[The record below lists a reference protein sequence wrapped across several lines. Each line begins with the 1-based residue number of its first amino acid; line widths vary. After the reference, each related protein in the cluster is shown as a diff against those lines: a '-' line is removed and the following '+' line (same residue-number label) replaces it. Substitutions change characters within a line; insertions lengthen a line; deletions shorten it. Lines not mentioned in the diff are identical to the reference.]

1 MGNSLSNN
9 NSDANNN
16 DDFLKSI
23 DDIATNYIF
32 KQNIVDML
40 RFSDS
45 NYRENFII
53 LTCHLLD
60 KKLSNV
66 DIEIIKKRVLNEDSE
81 NGINNSEIGKMIYFS
96 EYEKLK
102 KNSLQNEKDKKK
114 ALLIIAKFYVKIIT
128 LFSSIVS
135 VIDPQYTYKDE
146 NGENNY
152 FYLKDFDDLKMI
164 DFETKKLKLYHLENP
179 LSLVKKRLF
188 ILKNKL
194 DKQDDDSEY
203 VVLNPG
209 EELCTMNI
217 PENDEASFKLSNE
230 IGIKELD
237 SLYYDLYDDE
247 SSSWNGRS
255 KEMEQKYKEDV
266 TLFYQIFTG
275 KKNKPSK
282 IKSFSDI
289 ELLDFHNLKR
299 CKNNDYFE
307 DLLISKN
314 DELFQK
320 YLTKIE
326 EIQQNTSSYK
336 KQLLHILKS
345 IFQKVTIET
354 EEGTSNEYKIHPKLN
369 MKKLLEKQKQIKNC
383 IVNMYSNC
391 EKNFIEALLIYEKMY
406 DNRYGELVDEQ
417 INNMNL
423 KNNTNNA
430 NANGSKYVVDE
441 NDNNI
446 ILNGNLLKSKIQL
459 KEMNIN
465 SNVNSKLKL
474 NNNVIKTD
482 LNSSKEIVESSNKN
496 EFDVVPNENN
506 LSTFNKNVDRELESV
521 SPSMISDNN
530 SSLNNLQKEPLSTI
544 NKPEESAP
552 TLPQQPSM
560 LPQQPSILP
569 QQPSMLPQQP
579 SMLPQQPS
587 MLPQQPSML
596 PQQPTTLAEPQPLLQ
611 TSPPENSLSLN
622 NETKK
627 NSVENMS
634 EPPPPPPSSSK
645 TNNNLPEPQ
654 QQEVPLEPFQTA
666 DSIKEANEE
675 VVNEE
680 VVNEEVVDEETANEE
695 VVNEET
701 ANEESPNEEIV
712 NEGDLNKENSNKEE
726 SAEPNVPTTLTN
738 NNANNQ
744 PNNKPINNSKM
755 IQEKGKQYQNNV
767 IKSIK
772 DFFTS

>member
-60 KKLSNV
+60 KKLSNL
-66 DIEIIKKRVLNEDSE
+66 DIEIIKKRVLNEDSDDV
-81 NGINNSEIGKMIYFS
+81 NNNSEMGKMIYFS

-102 KNSLQNEKDKKK
+102 SKSLQNEKDKKK

-135 VIDPQYTYKDE
+135 VIDPQYMYKDE

-266 TLFYQIFTG
+266 ALFYQIFTG

-320 YLTKIE
+320 YLTKVE

-345 IFQKVTIET
+345 IFLKVTIET
-354 EEGTSNEYKIHPKLN
+354 EEGVSKEYKIHPKLN

-417 INNMNL
+417 INNLNL
-423 KNNTNNA
+423 KNNTNNS
-430 NANGSKYVVDE
+430 NVNSSKYVINE

-465 SNVNSKLKL
+465 SNVNSKIKL
-474 NNNVIKTD
+474 NNNIVKTG
-482 LNSSKEIVESSNKN
+482 LNSSKEIDEGSNKN
-496 EFDVVPNENN
+496 EFDVVSNENN
-506 LSTFNKNVDRELESV
+506 ISTFNKNINRELESV
-521 SPSMISDNN
+521 SSLAISDNS
-530 SSLNNLQKEPLSTI
+530 SSLNNLQKEALSTT
-544 NKPEESAP
+544 NKLQESTP
-552 TLPQQPSM
+552 TLPQQHSI

-569 QQPSMLPQQP
+569 QQPSILPQQP
-579 SMLPQQPS
+579 SILPQQPATFAE
-587 MLPQQPSML
+587 PQQPSIL
-596 PQQPTTLAEPQPLLQ
+596 
-611 TSPPENSLSLN
+611 
-622 NETKK
+622 
-627 NSVENMS
+627 
-634 EPPPPPPSSSK
+634 
-645 TNNNLPEPQ
+645 
-654 QQEVPLEPFQTA
+654 
-666 DSIKEANEE
+666 
-675 VVNEE
+675 
-680 VVNEEVVDEETANEE
+680 
-695 VVNEET
+695 
-701 ANEESPNEEIV
+701 
-712 NEGDLNKENSNKEE
+712 
-726 SAEPNVPTTLTN
+726 
-738 NNANNQ
+738 
-744 PNNKPINNSKM
+744 
-755 IQEKGKQYQNNV
+755 
-767 IKSIK
+767 
-772 DFFTS
+772 